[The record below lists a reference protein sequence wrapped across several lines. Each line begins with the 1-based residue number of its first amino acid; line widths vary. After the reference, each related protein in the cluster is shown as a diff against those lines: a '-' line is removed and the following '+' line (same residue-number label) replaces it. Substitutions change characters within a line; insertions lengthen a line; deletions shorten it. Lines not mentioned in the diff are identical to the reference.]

1 MARKMK
7 MNVKAR
13 RSGPIERHVGQR
25 LRLIRLEQNIS
36 QAELGHKLGLTF
48 QQVQK
53 YEKGVNRIPASR
65 LDQISKIFSVGSQYF
80 FDGLEPD
87 GERKSGPPA
96 EIQKLLTD
104 RDVLALAKIMMV
116 VTDRDKRA
124 AILNVARAVARVQ

>member
-1 MARKMK
+1 

-65 LDQISKIFSVGSQYF
+65 LDQISKIFSVDSQYF

-124 AILNVARAVARVQ
+124 AILNVARAVARAQ

>member
-65 LDQISKIFSVGSQYF
+65 LDQISKIFSVDSQYF

-124 AILNVARAVARVQ
+124 AILNVARAVARAQ